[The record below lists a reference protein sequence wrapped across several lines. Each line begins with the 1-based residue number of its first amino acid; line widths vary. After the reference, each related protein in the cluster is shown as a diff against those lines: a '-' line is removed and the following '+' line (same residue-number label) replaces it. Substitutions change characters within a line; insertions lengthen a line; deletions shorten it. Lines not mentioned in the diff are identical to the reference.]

1 MNAEVKLNVS
11 QSRGY
16 ENIQIVNTQ
25 QVLGKTLTVYGN
37 EQNPL
42 FLAKEVAEWIEHSQS
57 DVMVKKVDEE
67 EKVLNNLQTPGGIQK
82 TWFLTEDGV
91 YEVLMQSRKPIA
103 KTFKK
108 EVKKILKDIRKHGM
122 YARDEILDNPD
133 LLIEVATKLKE
144 ERYKSQLLE
153 ATVKAQMPKVLF
165 ADAVTAS
172 QTSILVGQLAKLIKQ
187 NGVDMGQNRLFAW
200 LRENGYL
207 VKKKGSDY
215 NMPTQKSM
223 ELQLFEIK
231 EGTRVHSDGHVS
243 ITKTPKV
250 TGKGQVYFINKFV
263 EEVAQWQKQKLR
275 LKIKSY

>member
-172 QTSILVGQLAKLIKQ
+172 QTSILVG
-187 NGVDMGQNRLFAW
+187 
-200 LRENGYL
+200 
-207 VKKKGSDY
+207 
-215 NMPTQKSM
+215 
-223 ELQLFEIK
+223 
-231 EGTRVHSDGHVS
+231 
-243 ITKTPKV
+243 
-250 TGKGQVYFINKFV
+250 
-263 EEVAQWQKQKLR
+263 
-275 LKIKSY
+275 

>member
-144 ERYKSQLLE
+144 ERYKSQLL
-153 ATVKAQMPKVLF
+153 
-165 ADAVTAS
+165 
-172 QTSILVGQLAKLIKQ
+172 
-187 NGVDMGQNRLFAW
+187 
-200 LRENGYL
+200 
-207 VKKKGSDY
+207 
-215 NMPTQKSM
+215 
-223 ELQLFEIK
+223 
-231 EGTRVHSDGHVS
+231 
-243 ITKTPKV
+243 
-250 TGKGQVYFINKFV
+250 
-263 EEVAQWQKQKLR
+263 
-275 LKIKSY
+275 

>member
-103 KTFKK
+103 KAFKK

-172 QTSILVGQLAKLIKQ
+172 QTSILVGELAKLIKQ

-250 TGKGQVYFINKFV
+250 TGKGQVYFIDKFIK
-263 EEVAQWQKQKLR
+263 EVA
-275 LKIKSY
+275 

>member
-103 KTFKK
+103 
-108 EVKKILKDIRKHGM
+108 
-122 YARDEILDNPD
+122 
-133 LLIEVATKLKE
+133 
-144 ERYKSQLLE
+144 
-153 ATVKAQMPKVLF
+153 
-165 ADAVTAS
+165 
-172 QTSILVGQLAKLIKQ
+172 
-187 NGVDMGQNRLFAW
+187 NG
-200 LRENGYL
+200 
-207 VKKKGSDY
+207 
-215 NMPTQKSM
+215 
-223 ELQLFEIK
+223 
-231 EGTRVHSDGHVS
+231 
-243 ITKTPKV
+243 
-250 TGKGQVYFINKFV
+250 
-263 EEVAQWQKQKLR
+263 
-275 LKIKSY
+275 

>member
-1 MNAEVKLNVS
+1 MNDVKLNVS

-16 ENIQIVNTQ
+16 GNVQIVKAQ
-25 QVLGKTLTVYGN
+25 DVLGKTLTVYGD
-37 EQNPL
+37 EKNPL

-57 DVMVKKVDEE
+57 DVMIKKVDEE
-67 EKVLNNLQTPGGIQK
+67 EKVLNNIQTLGGVQK

-103 KTFKK
+103 KAFKK

-133 LLIEVATKLKE
+133 LLIQVATQLKQ
-144 ERYKSQLLE
+144 EREQRKRLE
-153 ATVKAQMPKVLF
+153 VTVQEQAPKVLF
-165 ADAVTAS
+165 ADAVSSSDNT
-172 QTSILVGQLAKLIKQ
+172 ILVGELAKLIKQ

-200 LRENGYL
+200 LRDNGYL
-207 VKKKGSDY
+207 IKKKGADY

-223 ELQLFEIK
+223 ELKLFEIK

-263 EEVAQWQKQKLR
+263 EVA
-275 LKIKSY
+275 